1 MKNTVIL
8 FISVLI
14 ISLISCKQ
22 EKKEDEKLTQ
32 MQEVM
37 AVHDEVMPK
46 MSTINSLIEKLN
58 AKVDTTETGLKYSKA
73 AEDLKSANKTMMD
86 WMVGFGEKFDSDE
99 IMKGKALTDEKKK
112 WLDEE
117 EKKVYALKE
126 QINSSIKNAE
136 TLLGS

>member
-37 AVHDEVMPK
+37 AIHDEVMPK